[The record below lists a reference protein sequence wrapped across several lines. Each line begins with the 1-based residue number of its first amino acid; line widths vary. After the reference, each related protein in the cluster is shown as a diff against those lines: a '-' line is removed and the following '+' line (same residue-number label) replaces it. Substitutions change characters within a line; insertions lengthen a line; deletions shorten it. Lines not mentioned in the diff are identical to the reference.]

1 MIQHTSA
8 SPLRRG
14 ASSLHFGAIALL
26 CGASALAPANAWQ
39 HDAGTEAPR
48 GTGAGTEATTGA
60 AMADGESMAG
70 HGDGGATL
78 DVGPRQAPH
87 LLELPASVRFPITC
101 SSEPAQAF
109 FEQGV
114 AQLHGFWFL
123 EAERSFR
130 QVAALDPD
138 ATMAYWGIA
147 LANIDDPARA
157 RWFARTAWLKRGI
170 VSEREQRWVDALARY
185 YGVEGPDEPKGL
197 EAPDTR
203 RDLVTEDD
211 AEQYA
216 DAPKPKEPDKAA
228 TERYIKDLE
237 ELVWDYPDDIEA
249 KALLA
254 NQLWLARNQGLP
266 TTSRMAVEAL
276 LQDVFAVEPM
286 HPAHHYRIHLWDA
299 ADSAKRVVDSAV
311 KCGLSWPLCAHN
323 WHMGGHIFARLGRHA
338 DASYQQ
344 EASARV
350 DHAYMTRD
358 WVLPDQIHNFAHNN
372 EWLCRSLRHEG
383 RLAESLELAK
393 NMIELPRHP
402 EFNVLENPR
411 GSASYGRRRLL
422 EGLELFE
429 QWDTLRDVAAT
440 MYLEPHDTSTDGAAR
455 AFALGK
461 ASAFLEDSAG
471 LETALAEL
479 ERLEAL
485 ARAERAAA
493 LDRAERKALDSD
505 KKPEEVKGAM
515 QKALERHARELS
527 ELRDQ
532 RASLVALQNV
542 LDQEAVA
549 DNLKVLKD
557 KRFERAHLARMMV
570 EHGLALD
577 DKKVVDEAVELA
589 REAVKGRDGQIYDHA
604 SLAHV
609 LHAAGLEEEALE
621 VFDRVREWSAP
632 IDLSLPVFQRLQ
644 TLALARGL
652 GADWRVAARQAE
664 DVGERVDLDTLGPAH
679 WCPPK
684 APAWRM
690 PDAFGREHAL
700 ADWSGRPVLVV
711 FFLGFGCVHCV
722 EQLQAL
728 APMTDTFRAAGIDIV
743 TVGLQTPEELTT
755 SIGDDPDDTGYP
767 FPVLA
772 DPDHVHFKAYRA
784 YDDFEE
790 APLHGTYLVDGAG
803 FVRWLDISH
812 EPFMNVD
819 FLLEEAQR
827 LLALPVRGEAPRA
840 AVDLAPAVRSTTA
853 GG

>member
-1 MIQHTSA
+1 MNQHSSTA
-8 SPLRRG
+8 SLRGG
-14 ASSLHFGAIALL
+14 ALALL
-26 CGASALAPANAWQ
+26 CGLLCIPPAHAQ
-39 HDAGTEAPR
+39 HDADGASSTGEAS
-48 GTGAGTEATTGA
+48 
-60 AMADGESMAG
+60 MADGDVMAG
-70 HGDGGATL
+70 HSNGAATL

-87 LLELPASVRFPITC
+87 LLELPASVRFPITA
-101 SSEPAQAF
+101 SNERAKAF
-109 FEQGV
+109 FVQGL

-147 LANIDDPARA
+147 LANIDDPERA

-170 VSEREQRWVDALARY
+170 VTEREQQWIDALARF
-185 YGVEGPDEPKGL
+185 YGVEGPDEPKDL
-197 EAPDTR
+197 AAPDTK
-203 RDLVTEDD
+203 RDLVVEDD
-211 AEQYA
+211 AEQYE
-216 DAPKPKEPDKAA
+216 DTPKPKQPDKAA

-237 ELVWDYPDDIEA
+237 ELVWDDPDDIEA

-254 NQLWLARNQGLP
+254 NQIWLARNQGLP
-266 TTSRMAVEAL
+266 TTSRMSVEAL

-323 WHMGGHIFARLGRHA
+323 WHMGGHIFAKLGRHA

-402 EFNVLENPR
+402 EFNPLEDP
-411 GSASYGRRRLL
+411 GASASYGRRRLI

-429 QWDTLRDVAAT
+429 QWGPLREVADT

-461 ASAFLEDSAG
+461 ASLFLDENEGYDA
-471 LETALAEL
+471 AIAEL

-493 LDRAERKALDSD
+493 LDRAERKALDAD
-505 KKPEEVKGAM
+505 KKPDEVKGAM
-515 QKALERHARELS
+515 EKAIERHARELS

-532 RASLVALQNV
+532 RASLVALRDV
-542 LDQEAVA
+542 LDGTQVA
-549 DNLKVLKD
+549 ENLKLLKD
-557 KRFERAHLARMMV
+557 KRFERSHLARLMV
-570 EHGLALD
+570 EHALSID
-577 DKKVVDEAVELA
+577 DKKLVDEAVELA

-609 LHAAGLEEEALE
+609 LHLAKLEDEALE

-632 IDLSLPVFQRLQ
+632 VDLGLPVFQRLAP
-644 TLALARGL
+644 LATARGL
-652 GADWRVAARQAE
+652 GEDWRVAARQAD

-679 WCPPK
+679 WCPPM

-728 APMTDTFRAAGIDIV
+728 APKVDAFRAAGIDIV
-743 TVGLQTPEELTT
+743 SVGLQTPEELTT
-755 SIGDDPDDTGYP
+755 SIGTDPNDTGYP
-767 FPVLA
+767 FHVLS
-772 DPDHVHFKAYRA
+772 DPDLAHFKAYRA
-784 YDDFEE
+784 YDDFE
-790 APLHGTYLVDGAG
+790 AVPLHGTYLVDGAG

-827 LLALPVRGEAPRA
+827 LLALPVRGAAPRA
-840 AVDLAPAVRSTTA
+840 AVETTPPTVSAA
-853 GG
+853 GAAGE

>member
-1 MIQHTSA
+1 MIQHTLAFS
-8 SPLRRG
+8 LFCG
-14 ASSLHFGAIALL
+14 ALAIA
-26 CGASALAPANAWQ
+26 PARAMQ
-39 HDAGTEAPR
+39 HDLGAEA
-48 GTGAGTEATTGA
+48 AAGA
-60 AMADGESMAG
+60 AMADGDAMAG
-70 HGDGGATL
+70 HPDGGATL

-87 LLELPASVRFPITC
+87 LLELPASVRFPITS
-101 SSEPAQAF
+101 SSERAKAF
-109 FEQGV
+109 FVQGV

-170 VSEREQRWVDALARY
+170 VSEREQRWIDALARF
-185 YGVEGPDEPKGL
+185 YGVEGPDEPKVL
-197 EAPDTR
+197 VAPVTK
-203 RDLVTEDD
+203 RDLVTGDD

-216 DAPKPKEPDKAA
+216 DSPPPKEPDKAA
-228 TERYIKDLE
+228 NERYIKDLE

-254 NQLWLARNQGLP
+254 NQLWLAREQGLP
-266 TTSRMAVEAL
+266 TTSRMSVEAL

-299 ADSAKRVVDSAV
+299 EDSAKRVVDSAV
-311 KCGLSWPLCAHN
+311 KCGLGWPLCAHN

-344 EASARV
+344 AASARV

-402 EFNVLENPR
+402 EFNTLDKPN

-429 QWDTLRDVAAT
+429 QWDALREVAGT
-440 MYLEPHDTSTDGAAR
+440 MYLEPQDTSTDGAAR

-461 ASAFLEDSAG
+461 ASAHLDDPAG
-471 LETALAEL
+471 VDAALAEL

-485 ARAERAAA
+485 ARTERAAA
-493 LDRAERKALDSD
+493 LDRAERKALDAK
-505 KKPEEVKGAM
+505 KKPDEVKGAM

-532 RASLVALQNV
+532 RASLVALRSV
-542 LDQEAVA
+542 LAETAVA
-549 DNLKVLKD
+549 DNLKLLKE
-557 KRFERAHLARMMV
+557 KRFERSHLARLMV
-570 EHGLALD
+570 QHGLALD
-577 DKKVVDEAVELA
+577 DKKLVDEAVELA
-589 REAVKGRDGQIYDHA
+589 REAVKGRDGQVYDHA
-604 SLAHV
+604 SLAYV
-609 LHAAGLEEEALE
+609 LHAAGLTDEALE

-632 IDLSLPVFQRLQ
+632 VDLALPVFQRLAP
-644 TLALARGL
+644 LAEARGL
-652 GADWRVAARQAE
+652 GADWRVVARQAE
-664 DVGERVDLDTLGPAH
+664 DVGERVELDTLGPAH

-684 APAWRM
+684 APAWRL

-722 EQLQAL
+722 EQLQSL
-728 APMTDTFRAAGIDIV
+728 APQAEAFRAAGIDIV
-743 TVGLQTPEELTT
+743 TIGLQSPEDLTP
-755 SIGDDPDDTGYP
+755 SIGEDPNDTGYP
-767 FPVLA
+767 FHVLA
-772 DPDHVHFKAYRA
+772 DPDHVQFKAYRA

-790 APLHGTYLVDGAG
+790 VPLHGTYLVDGAG
-803 FVRWLDISH
+803 YVRWLDISH

-819 FLLEEAQR
+819 FLLAEAQR
-827 LLALPVRGEAPRA
+827 LLALPVRGTPLRA
-840 AVDLAPAVRSTTA
+840 AIELAPAVRSTAA
-853 GG
+853 GE